1 MERFFIE
8 EIWNYIISQ
17 LDKVPDDIFAPE
29 HVQKARLKCEKL
41 MRSRFEPE
49 STVCQPG
56 ALPRSHIQLF
66 HNQSLAVNTPLPILC
81 SIFYALYRA
90 LK

>member
-49 STVCQPG
+49 STVCEPRT
-56 ALPRSHIQLF
+56 LPRSHIQLS
-66 HNQSLAVNTPLPILC
+66 HNLNLAVNTPLLILR
-81 SIFYALYRA
+81 SVFYALYRA